1 MHVFVE
7 SPHASLLP
15 EGEATLEDVLRHY
28 AQFFAIVTDPSIDGD
43 PLLILKE

>member
-15 EGEATLEDVLRHY
+15 EGEATLDLKMSFLFSRQGVRIEKDADRLR
-28 AQFFAIVTDPSIDGD
+28 IC
-43 PLLILKE
+43 L